1 MIIQRVGYYSGI
13 IHCSGVIQVENGE
26 KRGDAINLRYFFGVE
41 IRLGGLNVEGKGE
54 EIAKNESCVQL
65 GYLNGQKCHSLE

>member
-26 KRGDAINLRYFFGVE
+26 KRGDVINLRVE

-54 EIAKNESCVQL
+54 EIAKNESYVRL
-65 GYLNGQKCHSLE
+65 AYLNGQKCHSLE

>member
-26 KRGDAINLRYFFGVE
+26 KRGDVINLRVE